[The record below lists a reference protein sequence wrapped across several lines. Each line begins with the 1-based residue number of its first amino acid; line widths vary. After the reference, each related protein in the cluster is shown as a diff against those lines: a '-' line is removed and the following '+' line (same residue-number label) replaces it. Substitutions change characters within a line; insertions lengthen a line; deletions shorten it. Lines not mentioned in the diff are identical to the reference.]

1 MRECGISESEE
12 NELLLRLKLN

>member
-12 NELLLRLKLN
+12 NELLFRLKLN